1 MTHMKRES
9 LTSSL
14 VTQGDHRFYTLT
26 VPMEILSNCC
36 FVIERENDPTDG
48 FQRLLDEKRAL
59 EIAKYIDKE
68 NGVIPTSII
77 LSAQPSAELL
87 YENKNK
93 TISFNVAPHS
103 FLIIDGQHRVYGF
116 KMSKSDLRIPVV
128 IFSGLTK
135 TQEARLFIDI
145 NTKQKPVPNELLLDI
160 KNLARYE
167 NENEEYLRSLYD
179 TFYSD
184 NKSILR
190 GMLSP
195 AKKEKN
201 KISRVTFNA
210 AMKTIL
216 SQIINNQPEAVYP
229 ILNNYLFAFIN
240 VLPSQNNPKLLLT
253 NSTLFTSIILLFP
266 KASIKVQDK
275 FKGDYSI
282 DNFFDVIKPLVN
294 VIKPNTFTKPGSSY
308 RKLYDSFSNALD
320 NVDLTF

>member
-1 MTHMKRES
+1 M
-9 LTSSL
+9 
-14 VTQGDHRFYTLT
+14 
-26 VPMEILSNCC
+26 
-36 FVIERENDPTDG
+36 
-48 FQRLLDEKRAL
+48 
-59 EIAKYIDKE
+59 
-68 NGVIPTSII
+68 
-77 LSAQPSAELL
+77 
-87 YENKNK
+87 
-93 TISFNVAPHS
+93 
-103 FLIIDGQHRVYGF
+103 
-116 KMSKSDLRIPVV
+116 
-128 IFSGLTK
+128 
-135 TQEARLFIDI
+135 
-145 NTKQKPVPNELLLDI
+145 
-160 KNLARYE
+160 ARYE